1 MPNISHT
8 LSKFFKSVLPSPL
21 GIALLLTVFTFLLA
35 AITQH
40 QSTTSLTT
48 NITALASYW
57 EKGLWG
63 MDLQNGVWVRS
74 WQLPFLVQMMLML
87 VLGYILAMSK
97 PINYLI
103 TKLTKHCTNTAKA
116 ALIVSFCTL
125 IASFF
130 NWGLGLVFGAI
141 IARKVAEFATK
152 AQFKLNYGLIGAA
165 GYSGMMVWHGGL
177 SGSAP
182 LKAAENGAIQKLV
195 STSIIP
201 EIGLDQTVFSSMNIF
216 VSLILIICIPIL
228 LYYIGK
234 KYNGEMQSVNP
245 PSTDKKTTAR
255 LLGAEKLDHSSV
267 FLKIIGG
274 LILLCAIYIAFIK
287 PEAISLSFLTPDFIN
302 LVLIGLAFTF
312 HSNMMAF
319 LQSLDTAIGSASGIL
334 IQFPFYFGILGLMKY
349 SGLMTEM
356 TDFFVNISNAS
367 TFSINTFFS
376 AGIVNIF
383 VPSGGG
389 QWAVQGPIVIEAS
402 NQLNVSLPKSI
413 MAIAYG
419 DQLTNMLQPFWALPL
434 LGITGLKPTAI
445 LPYTLILMFLGIFI
459 FTLGLFLF

>member
-1 MPNISHT
+1 MTP
-8 LSKFFKSVLPSPL
+8 LSAKITRIIKSVLPSPL
-21 GIALLLTVFTFLLA
+21 AIALLLTVLTFLLA
-35 AITQH
+35 LFTV
-40 QSTTSLTT
+40 SGVDDSLVGK
-48 NITALASYW
+48 IKSLATFW
-57 EKGLWG
+57 ERGLWG
-63 MDLQNGVWVRS
+63 LDLKDGVWARS

-97 PINYLI
+97 SINYLI
-103 TKLTKHCTNTAKA
+103 LKVTKHCTNTARA
-116 ALIVSFCTL
+116 AVIVSFCTL

-152 AQFKLNYGLIGAA
+152 EQFKLNYGLIGAA

-195 STSIIP
+195 STSNIS
-201 EIGLDQTVFSSMNIF
+201 EISLDQTVFSTMNLF
-216 VSLILIICIPIL
+216 VSLLLLICIPAL
-228 LYYIGK
+228 LFFIGK
-234 KYNGEMQSVNP
+234 KYEGEILNVTPSAQPKVNQ
-245 PSTDKKTTAR
+245 
-255 LLGAEKLDHSSV
+255 LNIIGAEKVDHSKV
-267 FLKIIGG
+267 FLKTIGI
-274 LILLCAIYIAFIK
+274 LILFYAFYSAFVK
-287 PEAISLSFLTPDFIN
+287 PEKINLSFLTPDFIN
-302 LVLIGLAFTF
+302 LILLGLAFTF
-312 HSNMMAF
+312 HHNIITF
-319 LQSLDTAIGSASGIL
+319 LQSLDAAIGSASGIL

-356 TDFFVNISNAS
+356 TDFFVNISTAS

-402 NQLNVSLPKSI
+402 NQLNLPLSQSI

-445 LPYTLILMFLGIFI
+445 LPFTLILMVLGIFI
-459 FTLGLFLF
+459 FILGLLLF